1 MSGALLG
8 MREAREGDQ
17 EPERNVR
24 EIWEAVRA
32 ARKEVKISGVSS
44 RSPEAFVEGEVGGAI
59 RGGEVVVAQVR
70 RRLGRVVSRR
80 TEAL

>member
-8 MREAREGDQ
+8 IRVAREGDQ
-17 EPERNVR
+17 EPERKVR
-24 EIWEAVRA
+24 EIWDCLRAVRKDW
-32 ARKEVKISGVSS
+32 RREGVSS
-44 RSPEAFVEGEVGGAI
+44 RSPEAVVEGEVGGEM